1 MNAFFDSTIREIGF
15 VLFVLFALFTLFVNF
30 LFVVA
35 TGV

>member
-1 MNAFFDSTIREIGF
+1 MNALIDSTIRQTGF
-15 VLFVLFALFTLFVNF
+15 CVFALFTFSVCG